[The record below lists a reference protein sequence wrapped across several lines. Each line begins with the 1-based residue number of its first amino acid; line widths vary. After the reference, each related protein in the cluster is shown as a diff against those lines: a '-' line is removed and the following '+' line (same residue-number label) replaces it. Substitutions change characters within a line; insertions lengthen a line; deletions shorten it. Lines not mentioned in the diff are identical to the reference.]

1 MACSLQMTLSKIK
14 QKSETFKTKCLKTES
29 LAKFKLLLTSTS
41 RIHKVVYLLRGTF
54 EPFGVENFALLIL
67 KERKKEK
74 KKTQAAA
81 LVSSWTREYL
91 LSTEPVGANGSECL

>member
-1 MACSLQMTLSKIK
+1 M
-14 QKSETFKTKCLKTES
+14 
-29 LAKFKLLLTSTS
+29 
-41 RIHKVVYLLRGTF
+41 HKAVYLLRGAC

-67 KERKKEK
+67 KERKKESK
-74 KKTQAAA
+74 KKNTQAAA